1 MSFEKKV
8 WLNVP
13 DENNPPPVP
22 EGQDALARFDADN
35 MNRIEE
41 GIDKSYA
48 DINNLIS
55 QLCTSEIFIKRDTVG
70 NIITNN
76 IYIDGVK
83 STYETTQNILL
94 GVGETVDMLSKDFR
108 ISLDG
113 LQPSLT
119 VDISCG
125 YVEGTVRAYSG
136 SLDVGIKITDE
147 FGHIEK
153 TILKS
158 LSENNMY
165 SFHFDDTDVA
175 YLLEK
180 APLLTVDIYLSN
192 QSSSERVSLTPNG
205 TFQYKINSISYTK
218 AQRCDLII

>member
-1 MSFEKKV
+1 MGFEKKIWYNDGV
-8 WLNVP
+8 LP
-13 DENNPPPVP
+13 DDAP
-22 EGQDALARFDADN
+22 EGTVALYLDADEL
-35 MNRIEE
+35 NRIEE

-125 YVEGTVRAYSG
+125 YVEGTVRSYSG

-153 TILKS
+153 TILNN
-158 LSENNMY
+158 LSKNMC

-192 QSSSERVSLTPNG
+192 QSSSERVFLTPNG